1 MKLERRTEATAL
13 ALLRMVNGYQ
23 IILGVLLWYMSLLR
37 YNPTPP
43 DLLTRL
49 SYQQLDSLHALRGFC
64 AFYVVVFHAKFVLWS
79 GGSAYL
85 AAFPRA
91 SWSVVQ
97 YLGFAADLLC
107 GAGMEMV
114 VFFFVL
120 SGFFIRYAQS
130 KKHRAAGQFYLNRAV
145 RIFPPYLVSL
155 GLSSAVLAYLATRH
169 ASLLAP
175 AIPARE
181 LNTGLA
187 EAWRQLRHLTPAG
200 VGRALLFLR
209 SEGHFWGYNGVYW
222 SLFPEAL
229 FYVLVPFAFRQA
241 RLYYTVSATLYLMGL
256 LGANL
261 PLHLDALSEFLFQY
275 NAYFAL
281 GMALYD
287 VVTARPGWLQA
298 FRRVCGY
305 TLAVGGLV
313 LWSLLFVLA
322 ALGLKTVSAPLAA
335 VLAVASVSVLLA
347 GRVGA
352 QHWPVRFF
360 HHIGPYSFSLYL
372 YHFPLLLLCYPVVVA
387 ITGAPVAYTR
397 YYWLAVPVV
406 TAGCY
411 ALYLVT
417 ERLAIRYFR
426 GI

>member
-1 MKLERRTEATAL
+1 MPS
-13 ALLRMVNGYQ
+13 
-23 IILGVLLWYMSLLR
+23 ILLR
-37 YNPTPP
+37 YMLPLKNNSTSGAGLPAH
-43 DLLTRL
+43 L
-49 SYQQLDSLHALRGFC
+49 SFQQLDSLHALRGFC
-64 AFYVVVFHAKFVLWS
+64 AFYVVIFHAKFVLWS
-79 GGSAYL
+79 GGAAYL

-91 SWSVVQ
+91 TWGVGQ
-97 YLGFAADLLC
+97 YLGFATDLLC

-120 SGFFIRYAQS
+120 SGFFIRYAQK
-130 KKHRAAGQFYLNRAV
+130 KKHRPVGRFYLNRAV
-145 RIFPPYLVSL
+145 RIFPPYLASL
-155 GLSSAVLAYLATRH
+155 GLSGAVLAYLATCH
-169 ASLLAP
+169 AGLLAP
-175 AIPARE
+175 ATPVRE
-181 LNTGLA
+181 LNAGLA
-187 EAWRQLRHLTPAG
+187 EAWRQLRHLTPAD
-200 VGRALLFLR
+200 VGRALVFLR
-209 SEGHFWGYNGVYW
+209 SGGYFWGYNGVYW

-241 RLYYTVSATLYLMGL
+241 RLYYTVSAALYLAGL
-256 LGANL
+256 MGANL
-261 PLHLDALSEFLFQY
+261 PLRLDALSEFLFQY

-287 VVTARPGWLQA
+287 VVTARPAWLQA
-298 FRRVCGY
+298 FRRVRGY
-305 TLAVGGLV
+305 SLVGGGLV
-313 LWSLLFVLA
+313 SWGLLFVLA

-352 QHWPVRFF
+352 QHWLVRFF
-360 HHIGPYSFSLYL
+360 HGVGRYSFSLYL
-372 YHFPLLLLCYPVVVA
+372 YHFPLLLLCYPVVIAVA
-387 ITGAPVAYTR
+387 GAPVAYAR

-406 TAGCY
+406 TAGCF